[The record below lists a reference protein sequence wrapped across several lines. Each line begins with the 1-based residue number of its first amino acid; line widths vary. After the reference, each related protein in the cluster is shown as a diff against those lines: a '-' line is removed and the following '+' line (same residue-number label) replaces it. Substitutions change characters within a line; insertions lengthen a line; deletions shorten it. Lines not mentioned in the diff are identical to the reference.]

1 MIRDLVKLV
10 EYELGADLPSDAC
23 HRLEAALC
31 RSYGGE
37 RMYVPKLPKLVH
49 QVRIAAIGSS
59 AGTSADAAS
68 AALAG
73 SMGLSVRQVRRIV
86 RGR

>member
-1 MIRDLVKLV
+1 MIRDLVKMV
-10 EYELGADLPSDAC
+10 EYELGTDLPTDAC

-31 RSYGGE
+31 RTYGGE
-37 RMYVPKLPKLVH
+37 RMYVPRLPKLVH
-49 QVRIAAIGSS
+49 QVRMAAINPGTGS
-59 AGTSADAAS
+59 GCQTV
-68 AALAG
+68 ALAG

>member
-1 MIRDLVKLV
+1 MIRDLVKMV
-10 EYELGADLPSDAC
+10 EYELGTSLPNDAC

-49 QVRIAAIGSS
+49 QVRIAAIGT
-59 AGTSADAAS
+59 GTGSTAS
-68 AALAG
+68 GALASG
-73 SMGLSVRQVRRIV
+73 MGLSVRQVRRIV

>member
-1 MIRDLVKLV
+1 MIRDLVKMV
-10 EYELGADLPSDAC
+10 EHELGTSLPADAC
-23 HRLEAALC
+23 HRLEASLC

-37 RMYVPKLPKLVH
+37 RMYIPKLPKLVH
-49 QVRIAAIGSS
+49 QVRIAALGTGS
-59 AGTSADAAS
+59 AS
-68 AALAG
+68 GSLAG

>member
-10 EYELGADLPSDAC
+10 EYELGTDLPSDAC

-31 RSYGGE
+31 RTYGGE

-49 QVRIAAIGSS
+49 QVRIAAIGT
-59 AGTSADAAS
+59 GTGGPS
-68 AALAG
+68 AALADN
-73 SMGLSVRQVRRIV
+73 MGLSVRQVRRIV